1 VGRGLLASDSA
12 NPENPE
18 PEPEPEQGQDSELGP
33 EVVPEP
39 EPEPEPPAAVPS
51 ALHLAAAAQAESVQA
66 LTQELRAM
74 IDSAPPVLAVGADEE
89 EDWRAQLSDVG
100 TSLIANATTTAP
112 VAEQPVQAEPSARER
127 TYAAR
132 HQKLSAS
139 VQSRLEDQ
147 AASSLM
153 LSLGHNRGGPLS
165 PTKPSRHVSQPDYVH
180 VHFIMLPNTSN
191 TNACGV
197 GRRANTP
204 RESPLV
210 PRRNRSRN
218 RRKQLTTTKKTW
230 LPSSGSSSLPSG

>member
-1 VGRGLLASDSA
+1 
-12 NPENPE
+12 
-18 PEPEPEQGQDSELGP
+18 
-33 EVVPEP
+33 
-39 EPEPEPPAAVPS
+39 
-51 ALHLAAAAQAESVQA
+51 
-66 LTQELRAM
+66 M

-112 VAEQPVQAEPSARER
+112 VAEQPVQAVPSARER

-139 VQSRLEDQ
+139 VQSGVEDQ

-165 PTKPSRHVSQPDYVH
+165 PTTPSRHVSQHDY
-180 VHFIMLPNTSN
+180 VHFIMLAN

-197 GRRANTP
+197 GRRASTP
-204 RESPLV
+204 R
-210 PRRNRSRN
+210 
-218 RRKQLTTTKKTW
+218 
-230 LPSSGSSSLPSG
+230 